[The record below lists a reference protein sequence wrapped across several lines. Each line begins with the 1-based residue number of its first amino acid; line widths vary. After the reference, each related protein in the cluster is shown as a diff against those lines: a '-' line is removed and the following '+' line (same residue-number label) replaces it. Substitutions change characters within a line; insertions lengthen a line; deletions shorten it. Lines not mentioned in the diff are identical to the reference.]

1 MNPYEPTL
9 LSHLS
14 EARNNYFSE
23 GGLSTVI
30 YCGKFRPDADVAA
43 ILQSHRKPVEDE
55 VNSES
60 ANVTGILI
68 VQVSSQED
76 KYIHFPYFCWAVTH

>member
-1 MNPYEPTL
+1 MNPDEPNL
-9 LSHLS
+9 LSHLTEVRS
-14 EARNNYFSE
+14 SSNE

-30 YCGKFRPDADVAA
+30 YCGKFRPDVNTAE
-43 ILQSHRKPVEDE
+43 ILQSHRAPVEDE

-68 VQVSSQED
+68 VQVSGRCGL
-76 KYIHFPYFCWAVTH
+76 FLL